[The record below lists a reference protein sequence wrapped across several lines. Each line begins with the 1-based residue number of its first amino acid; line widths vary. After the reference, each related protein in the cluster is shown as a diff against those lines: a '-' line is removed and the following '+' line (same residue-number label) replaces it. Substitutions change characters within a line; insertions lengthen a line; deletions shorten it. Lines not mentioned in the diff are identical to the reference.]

1 MYTLPKDI
9 VEKGEITHIIL
20 NDVIAYNEKSKK
32 RLKRLESYYLGKHD
46 IFTRKKDDSLKNNKV
61 MINHA
66 KYITDTNV
74 GYLLG
79 NPVDYQIGKDE
90 TTNKPL
96 YDIEPII
103 DAYKKQTINDLDS
116 EIAKDVSIFGYQYE
130 YVYANEDAEPRSCEV
145 DNTNAI
151 IVYDDTVEH
160 NKLFGLIYR
169 PIYKGKTFDYW
180 EIIYVDKKEKR
191 TYKSY
196 SKSLQKVGKVEPH
209 AFGDVPLILYKNNPE
224 FLGDYEPVI
233 SLIDAYNL
241 LQSDRV
247 NDKEQLVDAI
257 LCMYGMDFDTEQA
270 EELKASRM
278 LADLPV
284 DGRVEYLVKTLQ
296 EGDVDI
302 LRQNLESDIHK
313 ISMVPNMSDNNF
325 VGNSSGVAIRY
336 KLLAFEQNV
345 KNKERYMEKG
355 LMERFKL
362 YNNFL
367 TTKSLMSEVPIEEV
381 DAVFK
386 RNLPSNDFEI
396 SQMINN
402 LADYVDAETLISQLS
417 FIKDASEIVKLK
429 QQEDE
434 AKPKSPYDLAFENN
448 QIGDANNGNQAQN
461 SVDESLE
468 NNKATVDD
476 TLAS

>member
-1 MYTLPKDI
+1 MYTLPKDT
-9 VEKGEITHIIL
+9 EITNQVL
-20 NDVIAYNEKSKK
+20 NDVIDYNERYKA
-32 RLKRLESYYLGKHD
+32 RFEMLEQYYLGKHGILD
-46 IFTRKKDDSLKNNKV
+46 RNKDGRLSNNKV
-61 MINHA
+61 VVNHA

-79 NPVDYQIGKDE
+79 NPVDYQASDG
-90 TTNKPL
+90 
-96 YDIEPII
+96 YDIEPLL

-116 EIAKDVSIFGYQYE
+116 EIAKDVSIFGLQYE
-130 YVYANEDAEPRSCEV
+130 YVYANEDAEPKSCET
-145 DNTNAI
+145 DNKNTI

-169 PIYKGKTFDYW
+169 PIYKGETFKYW
-180 EIIYVDKKEKR
+180 EIIYVDKNVKR
-191 TYKSY
+191 VYKSF
-196 SKSLQKVGKVEPH
+196 SKSLQQEGKDEMH
-209 AFGDVPLILYKNNPE
+209 AFGDVPIICYKNNPE
-224 FLGDYEPVI
+224 YMGDYEPVL

-257 LCMYGMDFDTEQA
+257 LCLYGMDFDAEQA
-270 EELKASRM
+270 AMLRDSRM
-278 LADLPV
+278 LANLPT
-284 DGRVEYLVKTLQ
+284 DGKVEYLIKTLQ

-302 LRQNLESDIHK
+302 LRQNIENDIHK

-336 KLLAFEQNV
+336 KLLAFEQNI

-362 YNNFL
+362 YNHFL
-367 TTKSLMSEVPIEEV
+367 FTQSKMEEVPIEEV

-402 LADYVDAETLISQLS
+402 LADFIDAETLISQLS
-417 FIKDASEIVKLK
+417 FIKDASEIVELK
-429 QQEDE
+429 AKEDKS
-434 AKPKSPYDLAFENN
+434 KPKASYDAAFGANE
-448 QIGDANNGNQAQN
+448 IPDANEQEEPIEEQT
-461 SVDESLE
+461 DEE
-468 NNKATVDD
+468 EPIVE
-476 TLAS
+476 

>member
-1 MYTLPKDI
+1 MYTLPKDT
-9 VEKGEITHIIL
+9 KITNSVL
-20 NDVIAYNEKSKK
+20 NDVIEYNEK
-32 RLKRLESYYLGKHD
+32 LKERYKNLNLYYLGKHD
-46 IFTRKKDDSLKNNKV
+46 IFERKKENDSCKNNKV

-79 NPVDYQIGKDE
+79 NPVDYQVDE
-90 TTNKPL
+90 K
-96 YDIEPII
+96 YDIEPIL

-116 EIAKDVSIFGYQYE
+116 EIAKDVSIFGLQYE
-130 YVYANEDAEPRSCEV
+130 YVYANEVAEPRSCEI
-145 DNTNAI
+145 DNKNAV

-169 PIYKGKTFDYW
+169 PIKKGETFKYW
-180 EIIYVDKKEKR
+180 EIIYCDKKVIR

-196 SKSLQKVGKVEPH
+196 TKSLNQVGKDQPH
-209 AFGDVPLILYKNNPE
+209 SFGDVPLIQYKNNPE
-224 FLGDYEPVI
+224 FLGDFEPVI

-257 LCMYGMDFDTEQA
+257 LCMYGMDFDDEQA
-270 EELKASRM
+270 EMLKESRM
-278 LADLPV
+278 LANIPT
-284 DGRVEYLVKTLQ
+284 DGKVEYLIKTLQ

-302 LRQNLESDIHK
+302 LRKNLESDIHK
-313 ISMVPNMSDNNF
+313 ISMVPNMSDSNF

-355 LMERFKL
+355 LIERFKL
-362 YNNFL
+362 YNNYL
-367 TTKSLMSEVPIEEV
+367 TTLSKMSEVPAEEV
-381 DAVFK
+381 DVVFT
-386 RNLPSNDFEI
+386 RNLPSNDYEI

-402 LADYVDAETLISQLS
+402 LADFVDSETLISQLS
-417 FIKDASEIVKLK
+417 FVKDASEIVELK
-429 QQEDE
+429 KKED
-434 AKPKSPYDLAFENN
+434 ASKPIDTYDNAFTDN
-448 QIGDANNGNQAQN
+448 QMGDANG
-461 SVDESLE
+461 
-468 NNKATVDD
+468 NNKENIGADIGDVSKDPKDNLDD
-476 TLAS
+476 TITNK

>member
-1 MYTLPKDI
+1 MYTLPKDT
-9 VEKGEITHIIL
+9 KITNQIL
-20 NDVIAYNEKSKK
+20 NDVIEYNERYKA
-32 RLKRLESYYLGKHD
+32 RYEMLENYYLGKHD
-46 IFTRKKDDSLKNNKV
+46 IMNRYKDDRLKNNKV
-61 MINHA
+61 MVNHA

-79 NPVDYQIGKDE
+79 NPVDYQASEG
-90 TTNKPL
+90 
-96 YDIEPII
+96 YDIEPLI

-116 EIAKDVSIFGYQYE
+116 EIAKDVSIFGCQYE
-130 YVYANEDAEPRSCEV
+130 YVYANEKAEPVSCEV
-145 DNTNAI
+145 DNKHTV

-169 PIYKGKTFDYW
+169 EVKKGDKLDYY
-180 EIIYVDKKEKR
+180 EIIYVDKNVKR

-196 SKSLQKVGKVEPH
+196 SKTLRQVGKEETH
-209 AFGDVPLILYKNNPE
+209 AFGDVPIICYKNNPE
-224 FLGDYEPVI
+224 LLGDYEPVL

-241 LQSDRV
+241 LQSDRI

-257 LCMYGMDFDTEQA
+257 LCLYGMDFDVEQA
-270 EELKASRM
+270 EMLHESRM
-278 LADLPV
+278 LANLPT

-296 EGDVDI
+296 ESDVDI
-302 LRQNLESDIHK
+302 LRQNIENDIHK
-313 ISMVPNMSDNNF
+313 ISMVPNMSDVNF

-336 KLLAFEQNV
+336 KLLAFEQNI

-367 TTKSLMSEVPIEEV
+367 ITMSKMQEVPVEEV

-396 SQMINN
+396 SQMISN
-402 LADYVDAETLISQLS
+402 LSDVVDTETLISQLS
-417 FIKDASEIVKLK
+417 FVKDASEIIELK
-429 QQEDE
+429 KKEDE
-434 AKPKSPYDLAFENN
+434 SKPKDPYAMMFAGNEIN
-448 QIGDANNGNQAQN
+448 DANDNNVGTEE
-461 SVDESLE
+461 DEE
-468 NNKATVDD
+468 DD
-476 TLAS
+476 KD

>member
-1 MYTLPKDI
+1 MYTLPKGT
-9 VEKGEITHIIL
+9 KITNTIL
-20 NDVIAYNEKSKK
+20 NDVIAYNEKYKK
-32 RLKRLESYYLGKHD
+32 RFEMLENYYIGKHD
-46 IFTRKKDDSLKNNKV
+46 IVSRQKDDRLKNNKV

-79 NPVDYQIGKDE
+79 NPVDYQVSEGYE
-90 TTNKPL
+90 
-96 YDIEPII
+96 IEPIL

-116 EIAKDVSIFGYQYE
+116 EIAKDISIFGMQYE
-130 YVYANEDAEPRSCEV
+130 YVYANENAEPRSCEI
-145 DNTNAI
+145 DNKNAI

-169 PIYKGKTFDYW
+169 EIKEGESFKYW
-180 EIIYVDKKEKR
+180 DIIFVDDKQIIN
-191 TYKSY
+191 YKSND
-196 SKSLQKVGKVEPH
+196 KTLTKQGKIQPH
-209 AFGDVPLILYKNNPE
+209 KFGKVPLIAYKNNPE
-224 FLGDYEPVI
+224 LLGDYEPVI

-257 LCMYGMDFDTEQA
+257 LCLYGMDFDDEQA
-270 EELKASRM
+270 EMLKDSRM
-278 LADLPV
+278 LANIPT

-302 LRQNLESDIHK
+302 LRQNIENDIHK
-313 ISMVPNMSDNNF
+313 ISMVPNMSDANF

-336 KLLAFEQNV
+336 KLLAFEQNI

-355 LMERFKL
+355 LMERFEL
-362 YNNFL
+362 YNNYL
-367 TTKSLMSEVPIEEV
+367 TALSKMTEVPIEEV

-386 RNLPSNDFEI
+386 RNLPSNDYEI

-402 LADYVDAETLISQLS
+402 LADYVDAETLVSQLS
-417 FIKDASEIVKLK
+417 FIKDASEIVELK
-429 QQEDE
+429 KKEDE
-434 AKPKSPYDLAFENN
+434 AKPKDPYDSLFASN
-448 QIGDANNGNQAQN
+448 QIGDANNNEGQAQEN
-461 SVDESLE
+461 MVD
-468 NNKATVDD
+468 NKEDTKNTLDD
-476 TLAS
+476 TLKN

>member
-1 MYTLPKDI
+1 MYTLPKDT
-9 VEKGEITHIIL
+9 KITNQIL
-20 NDVIAYNEKSKK
+20 NDVIAYNEK
-32 RLKRLESYYLGKHD
+32 LKDRFTRLELYYLGKHD
-46 IFTRKKDDSLKNNKV
+46 IFSRIKDDRLKNNQV
-61 MINHA
+61 MVNHA

-79 NPVDYQIGKDE
+79 NPVDYQTDKKH
-90 TTNKPL
+90 N
-96 YDIEPII
+96 IEALL

-116 EIAKDVSIFGYQYE
+116 EIAKDVSIFGLQYE
-130 YVYANEDAEPRSCEV
+130 YVYANEQAEPRSCEV
-145 DNTNAI
+145 DNRNTV

-169 PIYKGKTFDYW
+169 EIKKGDKFDYY

-196 SKSLQKVGKVEPH
+196 DKSLQQIGKSESH
-209 AFGDVPLILYKNNPE
+209 AFGDVPIIQYKNNPE
-224 FLGDYEPVI
+224 FLGDFEPVI

-241 LQSDRV
+241 LQSDRI

-257 LCMYGMDFDTEQA
+257 LCMYGMDFDDEQA
-270 EELKASRM
+270 DMLKDSRM
-278 LADLPV
+278 LANLPT

-296 EGDVDI
+296 EADVDI
-302 LRQNLESDIHK
+302 LRQNLENDIHK
-313 ISMVPNMSDNNF
+313 ISMVPNMSDENF

-355 LMERFKL
+355 LLERFKL
-362 YNNFL
+362 YNHFL
-367 TTKSLMSEVPIEEV
+367 QTKSKMALVPVEEV
-381 DAVFK
+381 DVVFK

-402 LADYVDAETLISQLS
+402 LADLVDSETLLSQLS

-429 QQEDE
+429 KQEDDS
-434 AKPKSPYDLAFENN
+434 KPKSPYDLAFENN
-448 QIGDANNGNQAQN
+448 QIGDANSETKTKEN
-461 SVDESLE
+461 VDESLDD
-468 NNKATVDD
+468 NKDNLDD
-476 TLAS
+476 ILNKK